1 MLSAVLLIIM
11 PFFLMCAAAHNAFSV
26 NSNSKSNRLTLPRLT
41 EAVGEELKEPIKTTA
56 MF

>member
-1 MLSAVLLIIM
+1 
-11 PFFLMCAAAHNAFSV
+11 MCAAAHNAFSV